1 LKLLLKGFPQVFMK
15 VFENSKEQGAE
26 AGNWRLAGPQNGF
39 TLLEVMI
46 AVAIVGIALV
56 ALLGLGNRSIE
67 VNGRLQKITQAT
79 LLAQHRM
86 TEIETVPLSA
96 GVELQQEEGNF
107 DPPFEA
113 YRWRVAY
120 EEVPLLAEVHMV
132 TVTVAWGDEAR
143 NEMVEFSSFLR
154 RRGL

>member
-1 LKLLLKGFPQVFMK
+1 MK
-15 VFENSKEQGAE
+15 VIGNSEQ
-26 AGNWRLAGPQNGF
+26 QQGF

-96 GVELQQEEGNF
+96 GAELQEEEGNF
-107 DPPFEA
+107 ETPFEA

-120 EEVPLLAEVHMV
+120 EEVPLLTEVQMV

-143 NEMVEFSSFLR
+143 NEMVELSSFLR
-154 RRGL
+154 RRGP